1 MQCPECNSTH
11 IRKNGQ
17 RRGKQNHICMAC
29 GRQFIDRYDPP
40 KGYSEEVRR
49 ECLKMYVNG
58 MGFRGIQRVKD
69 VHHTTVIC
77 WVKQVGQ
84 NLPDAY
90 APETTPQ
97 VGELDELETFV
108 GSKKTRSGCGQQ

>member
-1 MQCPECNSTH
+1 MNQPL
-11 IRKNGQ
+11 
-17 RRGKQNHICMAC
+17 
-29 GRQFIDRYDPP
+29 
-40 KGYSEEVRR
+40 GYSEEVRR
-49 ECLKMYVNG
+49 KCLKMYVNG

-90 APETTPQ
+90 AH
-97 VGELDELETFV
+97 LDHTAD
-108 GSKKTRSGCGQQ
+108 R

>member
-1 MQCPECNSTH
+1 MNQPL
-11 IRKNGQ
+11 
-17 RRGKQNHICMAC
+17 
-29 GRQFIDRYDPP
+29 
-40 KGYSEEVRR
+40 GYSEEVRC

-90 APETTPQ
+90 Q
-97 VGELDELETFV
+97 
-108 GSKKTRSGCGQQ
+108 K